1 MTSPTRYERTLANC
15 ARSLS
20 DFIALKL
27 EEQADD
33 FWPTFW
39 SWVRANRQ
47 AATKHAGA
55 FVGQYMADKADNKT
69 FDQSLG
75 IHIASW
81 KTFGVGVSLEVK
93 DEINALTRD
102 KLRPEKQTRLNALGA
117 RKSDQFD
124 RLEQNWAKLI
134 EYLGY
139 TSGKRLRSIAGLRS
153 PHSLHRSRARW
164 RTFHA
169 SLWRSWSKLCCVRAR
184 SSRCFAV
191 RE

>member
-1 MTSPTRYERTLANC
+1 
-15 ARSLS
+15 
-20 DFIALKL
+20 
-27 EEQADD
+27 
-33 FWPTFW
+33 
-39 SWVRANRQ
+39 
-47 AATKHAGA
+47 
-55 FVGQYMADKADNKT
+55 MADKADNKT

-75 IHIASW
+75 IHTASW
-81 KTFGVGVSLEVK
+81 KTFGVGVSLEVN

-153 PHSLHRSRARW
+153 PIP
-164 RTFHA
+164 RTGGKA
-169 SLWRSWSKLCCVRAR
+169 QEMCGQPCVGADVAG
-184 SSRCFAV
+184 RCGQPCVGAGD
-191 RE
+191 EAGPEP